1 MHRRRAEFVLDAL
14 EVIEPLDRAIE
25 FGAVLLGELGFHL
38 GNRVGEFRAIEFL
51 DRGGDIGE
59 HRKAFLR
66 HFGETAEH
74 NELLMRAARG
84 HREDS
89 RPDRGDDR
97 RMAGEH
103 AEIALDARDVNLIDF
118 AGEGEFFRGDEIE
131 MEGSHGRSVFSNVS
145 RGLDPRVHQ
154 SKNRLWMDPGQLRIL
169 LPKSKIEQPQNLAK
183 VDLWAFL
190 LLRRSPYRPVRGR
203 RNNSSISRQ
212 CGHDAAQYTD

>member
-1 MHRRRAEFVLDAL
+1 MHRRRAQFVLDAL

-25 FGAVLLGELGFHL
+25 FGAFLLGELGFHL
-38 GNRVGEFRAIEFL
+38 RNRVGELRPIEFL

-74 NELLMRAARG
+74 NELLMRVARG

-103 AEIALDARDVNLIDF
+103 AEIALDAGDVNLIDF
-118 AGEGEFFRGDEIE
+118 AGEGKFFRGDEIE
-131 MEGSHGRSVFSNVS
+131 MEGSHPFFQCQP
-145 RGLDPRVHQ
+145 GLDPRVIQ
-154 SKNRLWMDPGQLRIL
+154 SKNRLWMDCRVNRIVG
-169 LPKSKIEQPQNLAK
+169 SSR
-183 VDLWAFL
+183 
-190 LLRRSPYRPVRGR
+190 RRSLLASFRIATTETEPYRSAERTGANPTKATP
-203 RNNSSISRQ
+203 SFK
-212 CGHDAAQYTD
+212 H